1 MSLRNQLKMPK
12 YGLFYFESD
21 KSTSIVPTKKI
32 THVVKGDKS
41 LAKLIQIKFV
51 FCAARIKR
59 NENSLKL
66 IEIKFVFCAA
76 RIKRNENQ

>member
-32 THVVKGDKS
+32 THVVKGDKKTKGS
-41 LAKLIQIKFV
+41 EVTIRYEDEELTATIIGISGKNHFLLINIYF
-51 FCAARIKR
+51 FYL
-59 NENSLKL
+59 S
-66 IEIKFVFCAA
+66 
-76 RIKRNENQ
+76 